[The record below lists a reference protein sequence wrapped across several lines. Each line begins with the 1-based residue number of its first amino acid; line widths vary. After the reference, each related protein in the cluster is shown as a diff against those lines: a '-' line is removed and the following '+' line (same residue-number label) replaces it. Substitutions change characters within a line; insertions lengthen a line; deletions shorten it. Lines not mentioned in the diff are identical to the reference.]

1 MKLKVE
7 NLCKIEAARNG
18 SSELMLKGWRQEEI
32 MGERLNIQQR
42 DHSYIYIHWGP
53 EVTVQNARDKGG
65 WEAQDMAKDKRKGNP
80 LELKGQ

>member
-1 MKLKVE
+1 
-7 NLCKIEAARNG
+7 
-18 SSELMLKGWRQEEI
+18 

-42 DHSYIYIHWGP
+42 DHSYVYIHWGP

-65 WEAQDMAKDKRKGNP
+65 WEAQDMAKDKRKGNS